1 MIYDYSELNNADM
14 EDMLISN
21 LCETVADEVNATTNC
36 YVDCYDY
43 GSHHRTETTRE
54 ISTDSEC
61 ITLVINKRQLSEYFD
76 GYEYLLECIKDKD
89 ALKEYFDGYFYDDG
103 EYKYTLEQNGILS
116 IDPNNDKIKV
126 YFDLQV
132 EEK

>member
-14 EDMLISN
+14 EDMLITN
-21 LCETVADEVNATTNC
+21 LCETVADEVNAKTNC

-43 GSHHRTETTRE
+43 GSYSKKETTRE
-54 ISTDSEC
+54 ISTDSDS

-76 GYEYLLECIKDKD
+76 GYEYLLECIKDKEL
-89 ALKEYFDGYFYDDG
+89 LKDYFDGYFYEDG

-126 YFDLQV
+126 YFDVKV